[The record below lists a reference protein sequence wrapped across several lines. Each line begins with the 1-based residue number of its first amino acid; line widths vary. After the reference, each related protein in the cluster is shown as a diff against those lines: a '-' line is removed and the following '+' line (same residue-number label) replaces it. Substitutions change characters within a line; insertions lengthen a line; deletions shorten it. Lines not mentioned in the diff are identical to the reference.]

1 MADFD
6 WRVELTGEELSKVWQ
21 GMCTGPK
28 PSVGPGATWEL
39 FNDGN
44 LYRNSGGGKPE
55 LLIALDPE
63 GLKERILALFPGKK
77 FSEAE
82 F

>member
-1 MADFD
+1 VAEFD
-6 WRVELTGEELSKVWQ
+6 WRVELTEEELKKVWQ
-21 GMCTGPK
+21 GMCNGASPSTGPG
-28 PSVGPGATWEL
+28 VTWEL

-44 LYRNSGGGKPE
+44 LFRNSGGEAE
-55 LLIALDPE
+55 LIITLNPE
-63 GLKERILALFPGKK
+63 GLKEKIRTLFPGKK

>member
-6 WRVELTGEELSKVWQ
+6 WRVELTGEELKKVWQ
-21 GMCTGPK
+21 GMCTGAEPAGK
-28 PSVGPGATWEL
+28 PGAGWEL

-44 LYRNSGGGKPE
+44 LYRNKGGDAE
-55 LLIALDPE
+55 LVIALDPA
-63 GLKERILALFPGKK
+63 GLKEKIQALFPGKK
-77 FSEAE
+77 FSETE